1 MNKFNNFPIVNPTLF
16 YEKMRLFV
24 LYLKKWILNDRG
36 IEKNFKTLIGNLVGL
51 LKSSRRDKK
60 S

>member
-1 MNKFNNFPIVNPTLF
+1 
-16 YEKMRLFV
+16 MRLFV